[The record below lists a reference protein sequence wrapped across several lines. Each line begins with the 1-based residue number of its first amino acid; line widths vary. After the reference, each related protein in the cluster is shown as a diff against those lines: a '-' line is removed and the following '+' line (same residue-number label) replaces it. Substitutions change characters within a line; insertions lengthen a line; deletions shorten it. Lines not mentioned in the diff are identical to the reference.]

1 MTFVPLTL
9 VIKASESKNTN
20 FAASVGYHYSVDT
33 SGGNVTATLPALS
46 GLTNGDQIRFKLY
59 NATNDLILTPASGT
73 SDQIDGLGAGTSY
86 TMSNPKSS
94 LTLVKGANDW
104 EIV

>member
-9 VIKASESKNTN
+9 VIKSNESKSTS
-20 FAASVGYHYSVDT
+20 FTASVGYHYSVDT
-33 SGGNVTATLPALS
+33 SGGSVTATLPAIS

-59 NATNDLILTPASGT
+59 DATNDLILAPNGT
-73 SDQIDGLGAGTSY
+73 DQIDGLGAGTSY

-104 EIV
+104 EII